1 MHHCLLLFHG
11 SGTVRVVRLVLS
23 IVLVAGITGCG
34 SGGDTPAGD
43 LQSEGVTRTVSWM
56 AVPDPS
62 VLGYKLYWGSSSHHY
77 ESHADVGPNVSY
89 TVSGLRHG
97 TTYFFAVSAYS
108 SGGESGLSDE
118 VSSLA
123 D

>member
-1 MHHCLLLFHG
+1 MHHCLLFFHG
-11 SGTVRVVRLVLS
+11 SCTVCVVRSVLS
-23 IVLVAGITGCG
+23 IVLAAGIAGCG

-43 LQSEGVTRTVSWM
+43 QQSEGVTRTVSWM

-62 VLGYKLYWGSSSHHY
+62 VLGYKVYWGTSSHHY

-97 TTYFFAVSAYS
+97 TTYFCAVSAYS